1 MSQANPLVSILVTNY
16 NNAAYIVESL
26 DSAIHQTYQNIEIVV
41 VDDQSTDDSVNVVN
55 RYISQHPEKPIVLF
69 VSPENKGCPA
79 SKRKSVDLCHG
90 DYFVFLDSD
99 DAVTDDAI
107 EKLME
112 VMMEQEGK
120 YSIVYSNL
128 YECDERL
135 IPVSRSFCSGPIP
148 DGQSNLNSKGGH
160 VTFLTL
166 CSKKCYDETSG
177 FNVNAGLA
185 EDQDFY
191 FKMEEVAPVCY
202 VDYPLYYY
210 RKHDHNISFNVKSAT
225 RNQYWLLKAREDAYY
240 RRKRNH
246 SVVPNLTKRELQ
258 ALRLDYHIINATS
271 LRMEKAQWRGEFMK
285 VLLLTPFSIRKGLR
299 GMKKILLV
307 H

>member
-1 MSQANPLVSILVTNY
+1 MKRTNPLVSILVTNY

-26 DSAIHQTYQNIEIVV
+26 DSAFRQTYKNTEIVV
-41 VDDQSTDDSVNVVN
+41 VDDQSTDDSVELVN
-55 RYISQHPEKPIVLF
+55 KFISQHPEKPIVLF

-79 SKRKSVDLCHG
+79 SKRKSVELCQG

-99 DAVTDDAI
+99 DVLTDNAV

-112 VMMEQEGK
+112 VMMEHEGK
-120 YSIVYSNL
+120 FSIVYSNL

-135 IPVSRSFCSGPIP
+135 VPVSLSFCSGPIP

-166 CSKKCYDETSG
+166 CSKKCYDETVG
-177 FNVNAGLA
+177 FNENAGLA

-191 FKMEEVAPVCY
+191 FKMEEVAPVYY
-202 VDYPLYYY
+202 VDVPLYYY
-210 RKHDHNISFNVKSAT
+210 RKHDHNISYNVNRT
-225 RNQYWLLKAREDAYY
+225 VENLYWLMKAKTEAYY
-240 RRKRNH
+240 RRKKKHMNI
-246 SVVPNLTKRELQ
+246 PNITKRELFV
-258 ALRLDYHIINATS
+258 LRLEYYIHKTDSCRREHQFWVGN
-271 LRMEKAQWRGEFMK
+271 FMK
-285 VLLLTPFSIRKGLR
+285 VIFYTPFSIRKGLR
-299 GMKKILLV
+299 GMKRILTV